1 MLHWRVEEYSR
12 PTPQQRETAKRL
24 VAAGADVILGHHPHV
39 LQGNETCG
47 NAVVTYSLGNLLFDE
62 FEWMCAQSD
71 GAVSKE
77 LSPLSE
83 ENRKG
88 AIASLSWNGDCSPQ
102 ITMIFTRIGTD
113 GCVHLDQQESRAQ
126 EMRRLSDLMKQPWYG
141 TRWTWYSMR
150 REWSL
155 RLGGQ
160 LSLRRLIVN
169 LHRVRPHHLVSALGL
184 LRRSARIVSEKSTN
198 PYE

>member
-1 MLHWRVEEYSR
+1 M
-12 PTPQQRETAKRL
+12 
-24 VAAGADVILGHHPHV
+24 ILGHHPHV

-62 FEWMCAQSD
+62 FEWVCALPD

-77 LSPLSE
+77 WSPLSE

-88 AIASLSWNGDCSPQ
+88 AIASLSWDGKSSPKT
-102 ITMIFTRIGTD
+102 TMIFTRIGAD

-126 EMRRLSDLMKQPWYG
+126 EMRRLSALMKQPWYR

-150 REWSL
+150 KEWSL

-160 LSLRRLIVN
+160 LSVRRLLAN
-169 LHRVRPHHLVSALGL
+169 LHRVRPRHLVSALGL
-184 LRRSARIVSEKSTN
+184 LKRSARIVSEKSTN